1 MGTVGACS
9 SSPDLPEWTL
19 LCLSALGLLASQ
31 AASAVSALLAA
42 EVLPTVIRC
51 GCPSPGPDFT
61 PALPQGHRG
70 PWSQKGV
77 EVAGRLEAAPREE
90 RIPGELPGS
99 HFLIQGGEET
109 PPLHK
114 HF

>member
-1 MGTVGACS
+1 MGNVGAFS

-31 AASAVSALLAA
+31 AVSALSGLLAA

-51 GCPSPGPDFT
+51 GAPRPSQAKPGPDPACCPDFT

-70 PWSQKGV
+70 PWLQKGV
-77 EVAGRLEAAPREE
+77 EAGRLEAAP
-90 RIPGELPGS
+90 
-99 HFLIQGGEET
+99 
-109 PPLHK
+109 
-114 HF
+114 